1 MDAVPRMG
9 SINSLEN
16 IMKRAVIVALFSL
29 ASLSIQAA
37 EQVRSVTP
45 FKTIDSQGPV
55 SLVVEVGKAYS
66 VRVEG
71 NQKFIDRVKTD
82 VVNGELRLSFA
93 DKNSKNINIDDGE
106 RVVVTMPELTS
117 FRGEGAGLM
126 ILNNVRTERFDV
138 NYRGAGSL
146 QMNGKVGQLRL
157 NAEGVGEVDA
167 KALIAQDADVTFR
180 GIGDVSVHATNKL
193 NASVQGLGNLTY
205 YGKPASVSKSVSG
218 IGNVTAAK

>member
-1 MDAVPRMG
+1 MDC
-9 SINSLEN
+9 INSPET
-16 IMKRAVIVALFSL
+16 IMKRAAIAALFALSSL

-45 FKTIDSQGPV
+45 FKTIDSRGPV
-55 SLVVEVGKAYS
+55 SLVVEVGKAHS

-71 NQKFIDRVKTD
+71 SQKFIDRVKTE
-82 VVNGELRLSFA
+82 VVGGELRLSFGE
-93 DKNSKNINIDDGE
+93 KNQKNVDINDDE

-157 NAEGVGEVDA
+157 NAEGVGEVEA
-167 KALIAQDADVTFR
+167 KDLIAQDADVTFR

-205 YGKPASVSKSVSG
+205 YGKPKSVSKSVSG
-218 IGNVTAAK
+218 IGNVTAGK

>member
-16 IMKRAVIVALFSL
+16 IMKRAVIVALLSL

-66 VRVEG
+66 LRVEG
-71 NQKFIDRVKTD
+71 NQKFIDRVKTE

-93 DKNSKNINIDDGE
+93 DKNSKNVNIDDAE

-126 ILNNVRTERFDV
+126 IERFDV

-167 KALIAQDADVTFR
+167 RALIAQDADVTFR